1 MRVYRVFLVGV
12 RDDRRGL
19 ARPLDEDFFA
29 GVRLAADFLD
39 EDFFAGAAFLA
50 GDGLVGVVFLED
62 AFFAGAAFL
71 AARAAGAAS
80 SAFGVGLRSRFGRS
94 PAALLPVN
102 KDATIS
108 NTCTTIPSARIP
120 TVTPA
125 TSASGESI
133 FVSAFFAAT
142 LAACFMSALN
152 CASRTRRVVRGRP
165 REHRQSKSPS
175 APRVS
180 RPLRLDAP
188 IPRARRSAARAR
200 STTRSS
206 RRSNKNKPFA
216 TSNSNFAIA
225 TSSSSS
231 RPRAS
236 APPALAARAS
246 RAIAISRRRR
256 VAARRRASP
265 RVANANRARAFA
277 FAFAIDASRDARA
290 RRPRASRDARRARG
304 DRRGRDRVARVAVD
318 GPRRT
323 HRSSVRECGA
333 RRQKGKQ
340 NERVASIDRRSNGGG
355 RGRARRGRARG
366 RRDAI
371 AAREVAGKG
380 WVKLKRAMRAAPR
393 PGSGRRDR

>member
-1 MRVYRVFLVGV
+1 MDQDGPNLGIQMRVYRVFLVGV

-39 EDFFAGAAFLA
+39 ED
-50 GDGLVGVVFLED
+50 
-62 AFFAGAAFL
+62 FFAGAAFL

-180 RPLRLDAP
+180 RPP
-188 IPRARRSAARAR
+188 
-200 STTRSS
+200 SS
-206 RRSNKNKPFA
+206 RRAHP
-216 TSNSNFAIA
+216 
-225 TSSSSS
+225 
-231 RPRAS
+231 
-236 APPALAARAS
+236 ARAPF
-246 RAIAISRRRR
+246 R
-256 VAARRRASP
+256 
-265 RVANANRARAFA
+265 RARALDDPLVSA
-277 FAFAIDASRDARA
+277 L
-290 RRPRASRDARRARG
+290 
-304 DRRGRDRVARVAVD
+304 
-318 GPRRT
+318 
-323 HRSSVRECGA
+323 E
-333 RRQKGKQ
+333 
-340 NERVASIDRRSNGGG
+340 
-355 RGRARRGRARG
+355 
-366 RRDAI
+366 
-371 AAREVAGKG
+371 
-380 WVKLKRAMRAAPR
+380 
-393 PGSGRRDR
+393 

>member
-206 RRSNKNKPFA
+206 RRSNEKQAVCDLEFKLCH
-216 TSNSNFAIA
+216 
-225 TSSSSS
+225 
-231 RPRAS
+231 RDVVVVVAS
-236 APPALAARAS
+236 ARVRAAGPRRA
-246 RAIAISRRRR
+246 R
-256 VAARRRASP
+256 VTRDRDFASPSRRRASP
-265 RVANANRARAFA
+265 RVAARRERESRARIRIRIRIRNRRVARRA
-277 FAFAIDASRDARA
+277 REANARVARRASRA
-290 RRPRASRDARRARG
+290 RRPTRSRSRRARRLAVRDARTVRAFVSAARDDKRGNKTKGSRRSIG
-304 DRRGRDRVARVAVD
+304 DRTEAEGD
-318 GPRRT
+318 GT
-323 HRSSVRECGA
+323 RET
-333 RRQKGKQ
+333 R
-340 NERVASIDRRSNGGG
+340 ES
-355 RGRARRGRARG
+355 
-366 RRDAI
+366 
-371 AAREVAGKG
+371 ARET
-380 WVKLKRAMRAAPR
+380 
-393 PGSGRRDR
+393 RRDRGARSRGEGLG

>member
-180 RPLRLDAP
+180 RPP
-188 IPRARRSAARAR
+188 
-200 STTRSS
+200 SS
-206 RRSNKNKPFA
+206 RRAHP
-216 TSNSNFAIA
+216 
-225 TSSSSS
+225 
-231 RPRAS
+231 
-236 APPALAARAS
+236 ARAPF
-246 RAIAISRRRR
+246 R
-256 VAARRRASP
+256 
-265 RVANANRARAFA
+265 RARALDDPLVSA
-277 FAFAIDASRDARA
+277 L
-290 RRPRASRDARRARG
+290 
-304 DRRGRDRVARVAVD
+304 
-318 GPRRT
+318 
-323 HRSSVRECGA
+323 E
-333 RRQKGKQ
+333 
-340 NERVASIDRRSNGGG
+340 
-355 RGRARRGRARG
+355 
-366 RRDAI
+366 
-371 AAREVAGKG
+371 
-380 WVKLKRAMRAAPR
+380 
-393 PGSGRRDR
+393 

>member
-206 RRSNKNKPFA
+206 RRSNKKQAVCDLEFKLCH
-216 TSNSNFAIA
+216 
-225 TSSSSS
+225 
-231 RPRAS
+231 RDVVVVVAS
-236 APPALAARAS
+236 ARVRAAGLAARAS

-265 RVANANRARAFA
+265 RVAKRIARAHSHSHSHSTRRARARA
-277 FAFAIDASRDARA
+277 ATARVARRASRA
-290 RRPRASRDARRARG
+290 RRPTRSRSRRAR
-304 DRRGRDRVARVAVD
+304 RRR

-355 RGRARRGRARG
+355 GGRARAREARG